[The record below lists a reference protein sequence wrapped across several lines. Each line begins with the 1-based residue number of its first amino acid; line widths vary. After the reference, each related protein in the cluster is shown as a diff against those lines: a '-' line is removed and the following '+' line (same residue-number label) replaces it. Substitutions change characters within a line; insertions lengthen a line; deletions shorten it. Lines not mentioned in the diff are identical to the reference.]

1 MICKTDHTSPYLL
14 SFSNPSASF
23 IEEVGV
29 VKRMYAEMDRK
40 IVIIKHVEREGA
52 GLLEDFFKNDGWELE
67 FVELEK
73 GDRLPEHL
81 DGVAGIILLGGPMN
95 VYQEDGHPFLKD
107 EDRLITRSLVEEIPI
122 LGICLGAQLLAK
134 ACDARV
140 EKATQKEIGWYPAEL
155 TDKGKKDLLFRG
167 IQERIMVFQWHEDTL
182 EVPQG
187 GVLLAHGEACKNQA
201 FRIGNNA
208 YGLQFHIEV
217 TEEMVGSWMK
227 NEEGKVDIKKILNDT
242 RKLKEVF
249 EKQAYQ
255 FFLNFEGII
264 SSSLRI
270 KNVMKLFVEEGKK
283 YKKKKIPLWWNIKEH
298 TFMTE
303 KESK

>member
-1 MICKTDHTSPYLL
+1 
-14 SFSNPSASF
+14 
-23 IEEVGV
+23 
-29 VKRMYAEMDRK
+29 MDRK

-95 VYQEDGHPFLKD
+95 VYQEDGYPFLKD

-283 YKKKKIPLWWNIKEH
+283 KKIPLWWNIKEH
-298 TFMTE
+298 TFMAAE
-303 KESK
+303 EV